1 MVDHYG
7 EKVAFPFLPLE
18 VDELVVP
25 VEADHVD
32 ENLSDE
38 EGKV

>member
-7 EKVAFPFLPLE
+7 EKVAFPFRLQE
-18 VDELVVP
+18 VDELVVL
-25 VEADHVD
+25 VVADHVD